1 MTTQYEEWKQQI
13 LTFYDEVSLLASR
26 SHRVAVES
34 PDSLA
39 WYELLHRKLIPELSE
54 SRPYLV
60 VAIVGG
66 TNIGKS
72 LIFNHLAA
80 ENASAVSHR
89 AAGTR
94 HPVCLIPEAL
104 GSDTVQRIFREFQ
117 LCPWNSPQEAL
128 EETNDNRLF
137 YKTSTTIPKRL
148 ILIDAPDVDSTA
160 TINWKRADAIRNAA
174 DVLVAILTQ
183 QKYNDAA
190 MKKFFREAAL
200 ADKPVILI
208 FNMVDLE
215 GDRDWWDD
223 WITTFREETGIVAES
238 IWIVPRDRLAAA
250 ERHLAFYRLRG
261 KNRGERTAKTANLA
275 QFSLPLFSKSGE
287 HSSESASDSTL
298 PPARASSAAS
308 AHEQPESKPI
318 SRFSQPEPASLQVD
332 LSELRFDA
340 IRIRTFRGA
349 IRRMVDPREG
359 AGEWLAKLRSSS
371 ERYQRAVQTLEAEQL
386 VRVDWPNLPPDAVS
400 SEIWRWWDLS
410 RPIWVQRVHGFYRTV
425 SRSVISGAKNAWKY
439 LLGDE
444 SKSYLGNDDPLTR
457 FRNQERLAIQSAIER
472 LYSELQRLAEVGEET
487 LRERVSSILSGA
499 SRTDLLLR
507 LQTAYEQLPTVDEDF
522 RAFLAEKMETWRS
535 TNKNVDKVL
544 RYTDYTTAILRPAIS
559 IGLFVTGFQ
568 FAGHVAGSAL
578 FHAAQD
584 TAIGAATTVVG
595 DAAIQAGSDL
605 TNQVAAFFLAIQEH
619 YVQRRAEWLAHR
631 LEQELLG
638 DLLTTLREGAE
649 IGHSPELA
657 AAEQHLEWF
666 REHLQEPI

>member
-1 MTTQYEEWKQQI
+1 MTTQYEEWKRQI
-13 LTFYDEVSLLASR
+13 LTFYDEVSLLAAR

-39 WYELLHRKLIPELSE
+39 WYELLHRKLIPELNE

-72 LIFNHLAA
+72 LIFNHLA
-80 ENASAVSHR
+80 EEDASAVSHR

-94 HPVCLIPEAL
+94 HPVCLIPKAF
-104 GSDTVQRIFREFQ
+104 GSGTLQRIFREFQ
-117 LCPWNSPQEAL
+117 LCPWNSSQEAL

-137 YKTSTTIPKRL
+137 YKTSTTIPERL

-208 FNMVDLE
+208 FNMVDLD

-223 WITTFREETGIVAES
+223 WITTFREETGVVAES
-238 IWIVPRDRLAAA
+238 IWIVPRDRFAAA
-250 ERHLAFYRLRG
+250 ERRLAFYRLRSKKTG
-261 KNRGERTAKTANLA
+261 PSTPPVTESADRTAK
-275 QFSLPLFSKSGE
+275 SDE
-287 HSSESASDSTL
+287 SESSDGLAKTTSSNSLHLDSDTL
-298 PPARASSAAS
+298 ASSVS
-308 AHEQPESKPI
+308 EQKSR
-318 SRFSQPEPASLQVD
+318 SRFSQPEPASLQDD
-332 LSELRFDA
+332 LATLRFDA
-340 IRIRTFRGA
+340 IRVRTFRGA
-349 IRRMVDPREG
+349 IRRIVESQEG
-359 AGEWLAKLRSSS
+359 AEAWLTQLRTSS
-371 ERYQRAVQTLEAEQL
+371 ERYRRAVQTLEAEQL

-410 RPIWVQRVHGFYRTV
+410 RPLWVQRVHGFYRTV
-425 SRSVISGAKNAWKY
+425 SRTVISGAKNAWKY

-444 SKSYLGNDDPLTR
+444 SKSYLGADDPLTR

-472 LYSELQRLAEVGEET
+472 LYAELQRLAEVGEET
-487 LRERVSSILSGA
+487 LRERVSAILSGA
-499 SRTDLLLR
+499 SRTELLLR

-522 RAFLAEKMETWRS
+522 RVFLAEKMEAWRS

-544 RYTDYTTAILRPAIS
+544 RYTDYTTAVLRPAIS

-631 LEQELLG
+631 IEQELLG
-638 DLLTTLREGAE
+638 DLLTTLRDGAE
-649 IGHSPELA
+649 VGNVPELT

-666 REHLQEPI
+666 RKRLQETN